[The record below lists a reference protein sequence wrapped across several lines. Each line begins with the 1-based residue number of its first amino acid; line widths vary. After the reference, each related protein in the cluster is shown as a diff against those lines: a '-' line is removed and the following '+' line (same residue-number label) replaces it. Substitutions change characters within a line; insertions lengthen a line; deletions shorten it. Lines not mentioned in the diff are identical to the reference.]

1 MERAHLTPEPA
12 IRQSSP
18 KPTALQI
25 LVLLAVALVYWKSI
39 NDTNVNV
46 NELITGLPAIGDLLV
61 QMFPPDW
68 GYVLEL
74 GRPVLETLQIG
85 IISSICAA
93 MLSLPLAFLAA
104 RNVSPHPLI
113 YQPVRLVLTI
123 CRGVSELIWALLF
136 VVAVGLGPFAG
147 VIALIIFA
155 TGVIAKLLA
164 EAIEAVDP
172 GPLEAMSAAGAS
184 RWQVFLY
191 GAWPQVVPL
200 YFSYCLYYW
209 DHNTRQAVVLGFVG
223 AGGVGYTLFFNL
235 STYYFEKATMAMLV
249 LVALIV
255 LIDRTCLYLRS
266 KVT

>member
-1 MERAHLTPEPA
+1 
-12 IRQSSP
+12 
-18 KPTALQI
+18 
-25 LVLLAVALVYWKSI
+25 
-39 NDTNVNV
+39 
-46 NELITGLPAIGDLLV
+46 
-61 QMFPPDW
+61 
-68 GYVLEL
+68 
-74 GRPVLETLQIG
+74 
-85 IISSICAA
+85 
-93 MLSLPLAFLAA
+93 
-104 RNVSPHPLI
+104 
-113 YQPVRLVLTI
+113 
-123 CRGVSELIWALLF
+123 
-136 VVAVGLGPFAG
+136 
-147 VIALIIFA
+147 VIALIIFS

-184 RWQVFLY
+184 PWRIFLY

-249 LVALIV
+249 LVV
-255 LIDRTCLYLRS
+255 LIIAIDRVCLYLRQ